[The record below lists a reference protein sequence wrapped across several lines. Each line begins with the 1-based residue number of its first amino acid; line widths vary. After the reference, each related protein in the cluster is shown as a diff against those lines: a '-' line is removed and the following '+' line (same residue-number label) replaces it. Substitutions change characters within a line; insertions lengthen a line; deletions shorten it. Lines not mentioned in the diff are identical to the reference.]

1 MGILGIDQVFSQAHN
16 SAFTLNGKPHSA
28 FSNTFSI
35 NNAFELTL
43 KDVTGDEETT
53 ISFKPN
59 TDAIADNIQTLV
71 DVYNGIIT
79 TADAYAGSEA
89 SDGNRLQRDVA
100 SLSIKNQVSLESIGL
115 MVADNGS
122 VSIDKEI
129 LSAAVAPERAGE
141 TFETLSGFR
150 DSIGNKAESIA
161 VNPMNYVSKI
171 IVAYKNP
178 GHNFATPYISSIY
191 AGMML
196 DDYV

>member
-1 MGILGIDQVFSQAHN
+1 
-16 SAFTLNGKPHSA
+16 
-28 FSNTFSI
+28 
-35 NNAFELTL
+35 
-43 KDVTGDEETT
+43 
-53 ISFKPN
+53 
-59 TDAIADNIQTLV
+59 
-71 DVYNGIIT
+71 
-79 TADAYAGSEA
+79 
-89 SDGNRLQRDVA
+89 
-100 SLSIKNQVSLESIGL
+100 